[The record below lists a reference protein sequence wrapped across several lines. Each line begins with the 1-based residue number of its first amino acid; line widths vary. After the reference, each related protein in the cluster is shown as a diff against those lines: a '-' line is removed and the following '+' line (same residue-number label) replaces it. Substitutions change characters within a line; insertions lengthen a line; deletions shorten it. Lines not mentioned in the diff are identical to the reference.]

1 MPPKINVPPGVIV
14 ECQAKGC
21 DEVGGSLDKSVK
33 PPTGWSQIK
42 GLWYCRKHKK
52 TAKKR
57 SMQNITVT
65 CKFLSHYLINTL
77 AVHFGGESVLD
88 LVIPEPTPS
97 KTSNSKNKYRFVLIS
112 NL

>member
-1 MPPKINVPPGVIV
+1 MPTKQVAKTNIMRCGVADCSAT
-14 ECQAKGC
+14 EKYATKTPNGWFKGKTGLTYC
-21 DEVGGSLDKSVK
+21 
-33 PPTGWSQIK
+33 PTHASQ
-42 GLWYCRKHKK
+42 KK
-52 TAKKR
+52 TKKK
-57 SMQNITVT
+57 SKQNITVT

-97 KTSNSKNKYRFVLIS
+97 KTSNSKNKYRLVLIS